1 MIQKCTWSKV
11 RAGGKAINIV
21 IARLVDADIQ
31 FQIVNTL
38 HVLEEILGLY
48 DTIRLKVR
56 EYPPDILGDFQ
67 SPCWFD
73 GETRRCLRLQRSLQ
87 KILICIIPIR
97 IHIHSRGFPFL
108 NNAVHL
114 TVLHF
119 IGDVRQL
126 ISRTVVCTNSI
137 RIK

>member
-38 HVLEEILGLY
+38 HVLEERFGGNHPS
-48 DTIRLKVR
+48 RLQGR
-56 EYPPDILGDFQ
+56 EYPPDIIAQFH
-67 SPCWFD
+67 SPC
-73 GETRRCLRLQRSLQ
+73 GIPAETRRCLRRQRSLQ